1 LAYDVRF
8 SAFKSD
14 TILTEKFATNDV
26 RKMKLYTAS
35 AIAKELGISTSEIN
49 AMQKAGAI
57 DYEQGKLYALKPA
70 AKGAVAFYKG
80 KSTGDQA
87 LDYSTERAMLMR
99 TKRIAAEHE
108 LDLQEGKLHEAGDV
122 AKIVTDMLL
131 NFRARIMGVP
141 AKLAPKIAKEHDE
154 GQVYEM
160 LKEAMDDAL
169 NELSDYNALFG
180 KGEDE

>member
-1 LAYDVRF
+1 
-8 SAFKSD
+8 
-14 TILTEKFATNDV
+14 
-26 RKMKLYTAS
+26 MKLYTAA
-35 AIAKELGISTSEIN
+35 AIARELGISASEIN

-57 DYEQGKLYALKPA
+57 DYEQGKLYALKPT
-70 AKGAVAFYKG
+70 AKRAIAYYKG
-80 KSTGDQA
+80 KHTGHEA

-122 AKIVTDMLL
+122 EKIVTDMLL

-141 AKLAPKIAKEHDE
+141 AKLAPKIAKEQDE
-154 GQVYEM
+154 GRAYEI

-169 NELSDYNALFG
+169 NELSDYNNLFG